1 VVVLP
6 EQRWEAEPLLRL
18 VAGICFCMSFIA
30 LAASAML
37 PADAASTAEG
47 RFFLLV
53 TNAVALHGVTL
64 LLISMFLRAHGI
76 GWGEGFGLR
85 AEGAGRAI
93 GFAVLGFLVALPV
106 ALGLQHLS
114 ALGME
119 GLHQQLVSHDIQTV
133 DLQPQPQ
140 QLVQT
145 LQQTES
151 SQQRIFFGLVAIL
164 FAPVVEEIIFRGV
177 LYPAI
182 KQRGRPHLALWGT
195 SLLFALIHANMA
207 TFIPLAFLALI
218 LVFLY
223 ERTGNLLAP
232 ILTHSLFNTA
242 NYLALIYEREL
253 KELVKAQ

>member
-1 VVVLP
+1 
-6 EQRWEAEPLLRL
+6 
-18 VAGICFCMSFIA
+18 M
-30 LAASAML
+30 
-37 PADAASTAEG
+37 
-47 RFFLLV
+47 

-64 LLISMFLRAHGI
+64 LLVSMFLRAHGI
-76 GWGEGFGLR
+76 GWREGFGLR
-85 AEGAGRAI
+85 ADRPGRAI
-93 GFAVLGFLVALPV
+93 GFAVLGFLIALPV
-106 ALGLQHLS
+106 TLGLQHLS
-114 ALGME
+114 ALGLE
-119 GLHQQLVSHDIQTV
+119 GLHQQLVSNDIQTV

-182 KQRGRPHLALWGT
+182 KQRGHPHLALWGT

-207 TFIPLAFLALI
+207 TFIPLAFLAMV

-242 NYLALIYEREL
+242 NFFALVFQSEL
-253 KELVKAQ
+253 KRFFNVP